1 MRLSTKGRYGLR
13 ALLDVAVYSEEEP
26 VSIRSIAQR
35 QNISEAYLEQLM
47 PKLKKAGLIDS
58 QRGAS
63 VGYRLTRPAE
73 EISVGEV
80 LRALEGELDAVNCPG
95 LKEAA
100 SEEEGCSEAHTCV
113 TKYVWQRINDSITKT
128 VDEIS
133 LSILVEQSRQI
144 HEESSANVS
153 GKRACC

>member
-63 VGYRLTRPAE
+63 GGYRLTRPAE

-113 TKYVWQRINDSITKT
+113 TKYVWKRINDAIAQAVDSIMLDQLVRESRTLLAEKGET
-128 VDEIS
+128 TPPS
-133 LSILVEQSRQI
+133 L
-144 HEESSANVS
+144 
-153 GKRACC
+153 C

>member
-63 VGYRLTRPAE
+63 GGYRLTGTA
-73 EISVGEV
+73 
-80 LRALEGELDAVNCPG
+80 CPG
-95 LKEAA
+95 RGARCCQLPGTER
-100 SEEEGCSEAHTCV
+100 SGLRGGRLLRGAHLCDKVCV
-113 TKYVWQRINDSITKT
+113 AED
-128 VDEIS
+128 
-133 LSILVEQSRQI
+133 
-144 HEESSANVS
+144 
-153 GKRACC
+153 